1 MVLFSEETF
10 AELVLF
16 LIPVLIASDA
26 LQLEEIKTRLLTRK
40 MFRESIEEALKIENR
55 KKQCK
60 KKDLG

>member
-26 LQLEEIKTRLLTRK
+26 LQLEEIKTRLLTR
-40 MFRESIEEALKIENR
+40 RCLESQLKR
-55 KKQCK
+55 
-60 KKDLG
+60 L